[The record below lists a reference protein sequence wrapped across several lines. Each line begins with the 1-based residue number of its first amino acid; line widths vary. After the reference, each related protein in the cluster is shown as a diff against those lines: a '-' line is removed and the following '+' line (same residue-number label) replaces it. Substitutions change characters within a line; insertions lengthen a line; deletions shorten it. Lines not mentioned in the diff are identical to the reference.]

1 LKVESDTMPFKGL
14 VLSKTGKIGGR
25 LGIEIEEGKGISGR
39 EILYYGLSEFE
50 KPAAFTPFLLRV

>member
-1 LKVESDTMPFKGL
+1 MPFKGL